1 MDKEAN
7 DEVGDVDLCLN
18 EDLAQLDEECDE
30 HAQITI
36 MHELLTVFEPYA
48 DIDEDNAKVSKL
60 STLSATL
67 KKELVSWKEFR
78 MSNLNRLRA
87 GSKVAEI
94 THEHEVATCLR
105 FFGWLKQ
112 VESVASP
119 EMSVF
124 REANIGAVV
133 EKYARWLEGKN
144 LAWSTVANYL
154 SALINGAAF
163 ATAEMEMP
171 PSALDELAN
180 LRCQAD
186 KLAREQSLYRK
197 RSQAW
202 MDWEDVRA
210 KTPLSSPT
218 SHSKSQASVSC
229 CLCVVGRFLLP
240 QTHTG
245 AKDARGCG
253 EGVQRGDA
261 ADEA

>member
-1 MDKEAN
+1 MEKEAN

-18 EDLAQLDEECDE
+18 DDLAQLDEECDE

-36 MHELLTVFEPYA
+36 MHELLTDFEPYA

-144 LAWSTVANYL
+144 LAWSTVANPCHTR
-154 SALINGAAF
+154 SRTGGWRQ
-163 ATAEMEMP
+163 
-171 PSALDELAN
+171 PSG
-180 LRCQAD
+180 
-186 KLAREQSLYRK
+186 SRK
-197 RSQAW
+197 RGLQCLSGL
-202 MDWEDVRA
+202 RPC
-210 KTPLSSPT
+210 PLP
-218 SHSKSQASVSC
+218 
-229 CLCVVGRFLLP
+229 
-240 QTHTG
+240 
-245 AKDARGCG
+245 
-253 EGVQRGDA
+253 
-261 ADEA
+261 